1 MLIMVLMAAFANGA
15 FAKTEVPA
23 PQNVYARNVVS
34 LNGNWNYFVDVQ
46 EQGYYDYRENLA
58 MLDKIEGLAGTC
70 PWVLMDYRSPRR
82 PLAGF
87 QDLLSVRALSAIRDS
102 VRKPSLCYVSG
113 TKESQMDINNN
124 KSRPSRL
131 GRKRD
136 ITFYDDSMTYSKNTP
151 DFLPH
156 T

>member
-82 PLAGF
+82 PLAGI
-87 QDLLSVRALSAIRDS
+87 QDLFNPDR
-102 VRKPSLCYVSG
+102 SL
-113 TKESQMDINNN
+113 E
-124 KSRPSRL
+124 L
-131 GRKRD
+131 
-136 ITFYDDSMTYSKNTP
+136 
-151 DFLPH
+151 
-156 T
+156 